1 MVSDFEAARIAA
13 TGKVWLDRVVT
24 KWTKVLVACPGQLS
38 CQYCQSLGRCS
49 PLLSCYGFPI
59 DHRLLEGAR
68 ASSSSSGCAIGQ
80 VHLLDETDGGSG
92 GVGRALCSGGC
103 SCDAVAELIVVRK
116 KKKI

>member
-49 PLLSCYGFPI
+49 RLRLAAAAVVLRFP
-59 DHRLLEGAR
+59 D
-68 ASSSSSGCAIGQ
+68 
-80 VHLLDETDGGSG
+80 
-92 GVGRALCSGGC
+92 
-103 SCDAVAELIVVRK
+103 
-116 KKKI
+116 